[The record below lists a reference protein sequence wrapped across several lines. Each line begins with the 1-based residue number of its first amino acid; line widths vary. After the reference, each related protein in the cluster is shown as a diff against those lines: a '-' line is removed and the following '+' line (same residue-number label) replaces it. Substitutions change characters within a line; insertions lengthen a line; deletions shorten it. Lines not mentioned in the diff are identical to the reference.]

1 MGTEDIKTTSSC
13 STSGMDAWKVS
24 YDEMNEVREVFFP
37 LHDGFAPMVETADV
51 IDSLESVFIMP
62 RM

>member
-1 MGTEDIKTTSSC
+1 
-13 STSGMDAWKVS
+13 MDAWKVS